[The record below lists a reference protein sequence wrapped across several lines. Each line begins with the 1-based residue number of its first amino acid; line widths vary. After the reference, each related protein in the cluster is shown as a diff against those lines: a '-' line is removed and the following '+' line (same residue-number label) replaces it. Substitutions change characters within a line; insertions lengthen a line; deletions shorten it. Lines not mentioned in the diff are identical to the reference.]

1 MYIVDSLTQSTGKPT
16 EMNTL
21 RQSIQSEFLQFDQA
35 FSAALSSDNHLID
48 NILDYIHTKRGKQL
62 RPVLVLLSAAIC
74 KGVTDKTINTAVS
87 LELLHTASL
96 IHDDVVDNSPMRR
109 GVKSIHEQWNNKIA
123 ILVGDFLLAK
133 VISLLTEIRNTSI
146 LSIVSEVGAALS
158 SGELIQMH
166 NGESMWITEEQYLRV
181 IQHKTA
187 HLFAACC
194 EAGAV
199 SSGATA
205 KQSHALKNFG
215 MYLGLCFQLK
225 DDVFDYS
232 DVEDL
237 GKPTMNDLRDGKATL
252 PIIISLQ
259 RASKEEA
266 TYIKKLAE
274 DLTNQSPH
282 INLFEAE
289 QEIRSFVLRYDGI
302 RYAYQIM
309 EKYRKKALDALAS
322 FPDNKYKESLATLL
336 DYAIQ
341 RMH

>member
-166 NGESMWITEEQYLRV
+166 DGESMWITEEQYLRV

-282 INLFEAE
+282 INIFEAE

>member
-1 MYIVDSLTQSTGKPT
+1 
-16 EMNTL
+16 MNTL
-21 RQSIQSEFLQFDQA
+21 RQSIQSEFLQFNQA

-166 NGESMWITEEQYLRV
+166 DGESMWITEEQYLRV